1 MTEIKKQRGG
11 VPPENPNHLVTSN
24 VWAWYGLSF
33 FIPLC
38 GIFIGLFLY
47 DQDSREVR
55 RVGRNSLLIGFVVWV
70 IFPLAVLMLLI
81 LAGMV
86 ALAGIFS
93 QTFSG

>member
-1 MTEIKKQRGG
+1 MAEIKRQRKTIS
-11 VPPENPNHLVTSN
+11 VTDPDRLVTAH
-24 VWAWYGLSF
+24 VWTWYGLSF

-55 RVGRNSLLIGFVVWV
+55 WVGRNSLFIGFVVWV
-70 IFPLAVLMLLI
+70 IFPLAILLLVI